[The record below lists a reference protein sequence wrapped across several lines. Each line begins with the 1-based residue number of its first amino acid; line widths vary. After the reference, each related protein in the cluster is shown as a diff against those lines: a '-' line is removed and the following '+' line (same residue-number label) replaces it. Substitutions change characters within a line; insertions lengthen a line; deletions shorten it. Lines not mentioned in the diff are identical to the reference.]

1 MFLLLRLLQRELYY
15 LHYPHAGKLPDAKP
29 LLFYVETIKETAK
42 QFDIPVLD
50 LYHTLGIDP
59 HNEEQRLGLT
69 VDGLQITPGSTQ
81 LTVIPDGPSSFAN
94 EVVSPRRAALDAE

>member
-1 MFLLLRLLQRELYY
+1 MTPARYCGKGVKSDTV
-15 LHYPHAGKLPDAKP
+15 PHPHPGKLPDAKP

-59 HNEEQRLGLT
+59 HNPEDCANLT
-69 VDGLQITPGSTQ
+69 IDGLHFNDAGHHI
-81 LTVIPDGPSSFAN
+81 I
-94 EVVSPRRAALDAE
+94 AARLKAFLQAL